1 MHTSLASRTILIFVL
16 LAPFFVYANTSSTQ
30 ITGDLLTQVE
40 EVTSQENCFSG
51 GFETYQK
58 WSELVENKNKDR
70 SNFSIAAFQ
79 KSRPQS
85 QFDNYKNAIECKF
98 FIYKVDGLNIG
109 GFYLAPKI
117 HEGKLPVIVFNRGG
131 TATFGN
137 VTFGLTYDLLM
148 PLAKQGFLIIGSQ
161 YRGGLGEAISNG
173 GKDEWGGADVRDVV
187 ALFTIL
193 EKTSRA
199 DMNRIGMLG
208 GSRGGMMTFLAL
220 QKGVPVKAIALAAP
234 SLDMVSDLSWR
245 PRMDSVYSKHI
256 PNYDENRE
264 EVLAKRSAINWVN
277 ELDENVPI
285 LLIHGQYD
293 ENVNPVST
301 LRFAM
306 ELQKNFHPYKLVI
319 LDRETHYFSRNYQEV
334 IDLYIDWFKDYL

>member
-1 MHTSLASRTILIFVL
+1 M
-16 LAPFFVYANTSSTQ
+16 
-30 ITGDLLTQVE
+30 QV
-40 EVTSQENCFSG
+40 
-51 GFETYQK
+51 
-58 WSELVENKNKDR
+58 
-70 SNFSIAAFQ
+70 
-79 KSRPQS
+79 
-85 QFDNYKNAIECKF
+85 

-109 GFYLAPKI
+109 GFYLAPKK

-131 TATFGN
+131 TATFSN
-137 VTFGLTYDLLM
+137 ITFGLTYDLLM

-161 YRGGLGEAISNG
+161 YRGGLGETIPNG

-187 ALFTIL
+187 ALFSIL

-199 DMNRIGMLG
+199 DMDRIGMLG
-208 GSRGGMMTFLAL
+208 GSRGGMMTLLAL

-234 SLDMVSDLSWR
+234 ALDLVADLSWR
-245 PRMDSVYSKHI
+245 PGMDSVYSKHM

-264 EVLAKRSAINWVN
+264 EVLAKRSAINWVD

-293 ENVNPVST
+293 ERVNPVST

-319 LDRETHYFSRNYQEV
+319 LDRDSHSFSRNYQEV